1 MRVEGSFPVPY
12 STDRTART
20 GSARDGYG
28 ETQRIAEADRQVD
41 SRATTGQDYQP
52 QAARPQQ
59 RVNES
64 ALIERYAA
72 FRDNQSQ
79 FQSERTLPA
88 HVAQALASYSSTAS
102 FNSDFGAYEVLG
114 LDLYA

>member
-28 ETQRIAEADRQVD
+28 ETQRIAEADRQID
-41 SRATTGQDYQP
+41 SRATTSQDYQP

-59 RVNES
+59 RVNEN

-79 FQSERTLPA
+79 FQSERTLPTN
-88 HVAQALASYSSTAS
+88 VAQALASYASTAS
-102 FNSDFGAYEVLG
+102 FHSDFGAYEVLG

>member
-28 ETQRIAEADRQVD
+28 ETQRIAEAERQVD
-41 SRATTGQDYQP
+41 NRAATGQDYQP

-79 FQSERTLPA
+79 FQPEHTLPA
-88 HVAQALASYSSTAS
+88 RVAQALASYASTAS
-102 FNSDFGAYEVLG
+102 FNSDFGAHEVLG

>member
-12 STDRTART
+12 PTDRTART
-20 GSARDGYG
+20 GSARDSYG
-28 ETQRIAEADRQVD
+28 ESQRIAAAERQED
-41 SRATTGQDYQP
+41 SRADAAQGYQP
-52 QAARPQQ
+52 QGARPQQ

-72 FRDNQSQ
+72 FRDAQPQPERQ
-79 FQSERTLPA
+79 FPA
-88 HVAQALASYSSTAS
+88 HVAQALASYATTAS
-102 FNSDFGAYEVLG
+102 FNSDFGDYEVLG

>member
-12 STDRTART
+12 STDRTARI
-20 GSARDGYG
+20 GSARDSYG
-28 ETQRIAEADRQVD
+28 ESQRAAEADRQID
-41 SRATTGQDYQP
+41 SRASGQDYQP

-64 ALIERYAA
+64 TLIERYAA
-72 FRDNQSQ
+72 FRDAQP
-79 FQSERTLPA
+79 QSERALPT
-88 HVAQALASYSSTAS
+88 HVAQALASYASTAS
-102 FNSDFGAYEVLG
+102 FNNDFGGYEVLG

>member
-79 FQSERTLPA
+79 SERALPA
-88 HVAQALASYSSTAS
+88 HVAQALASYASTAS

>member
-12 STDRTART
+12 SFDRTART
-20 GSARDGYG
+20 GSARDSYG
-28 ETQRIAEADRQVD
+28 ETQRVAAADRQID
-41 SRATTGQDYQP
+41 SHADTGQDYQP
-52 QAARPQQ
+52 QGARPQQ

-72 FRDNQSQ
+72 LRDANP
-79 FQSERTLPA
+79 QSERPLPTQ
-88 HVAQALASYSSTAS
+88 VAQALASYASTAS
-102 FNSDFGAYEVLG
+102 FSNDFGAYEVLG

>member
-1 MRVEGSFPVPY
+1 MRVEGSLPVPY
-12 STDRTART
+12 STDRAART
-20 GSARDGYG
+20 GSARDSYG
-28 ETQRIAEADRQVD
+28 ETQRIAAADRQVD
-41 SRATTGQDYQP
+41 DRAGTAQDYQP

-72 FRDNQSQ
+72 FREAQSQ
-79 FQSERTLPA
+79 PERTLPA
-88 HVAQALASYSSTAS
+88 HVAQALASYASTAS
-102 FNSDFGAYEVLG
+102 FTSDFGAYEVLG

>member
-1 MRVEGSFPVPY
+1 MRVESSFPVPY

-20 GSARDGYG
+20 GSARDSYG
-28 ETQRIAEADRQVD
+28 ESQRIAAADRQID
-41 SRATTGQDYQP
+41 SRADTAQDYQP

-72 FRDNQSQ
+72 FRDAQPQ
-79 FQSERTLPA
+79 LERPLPTQ
-88 HVAQALASYSSTAS
+88 VAQALASYASTAG
-102 FNSDFGAYEVLG
+102 FTSDFGAYEVLG